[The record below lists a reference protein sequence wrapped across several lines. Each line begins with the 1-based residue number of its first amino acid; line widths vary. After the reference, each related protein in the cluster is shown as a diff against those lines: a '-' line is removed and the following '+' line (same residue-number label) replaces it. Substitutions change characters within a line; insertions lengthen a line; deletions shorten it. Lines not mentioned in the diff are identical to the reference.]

1 MPATTA
7 LVVLVVSL
15 LMLVLPGLLT
25 AAAFGLRGWLAAA
38 TAPLLTY
45 GIVGAAGPVLPA
57 IGILWSP
64 AAFAAVSLAFSAVV
78 AGARLGVRRV
88 HRDRSAAP
96 VVDRSPNHWAA
107 THHAGIAAAV
117 LLAAAVG
124 FVVTVQATREFTA
137 VPQVWDSV
145 FHSNA
150 IRYIADSGQ
159 SNPDALRNLND
170 PVVASY
176 YYPNAFHVLAATVV
190 MVTGADVPTV
200 ITTGVALFVPM
211 LAVGA
216 VALIRS
222 CGGRPA
228 FAFATAVL
236 SCAFTAFPWDLL
248 PWGTLLPFITAL
260 TLMAAFLAIAAT
272 ILRREQYSIVLPI
285 ALGLGGIGL
294 LALHPSVAV
303 AVVICGVALVIQ
315 TWLQRRPSIRDL
327 TAVVVT
333 VAAAGLLGLPLLLAS
348 FGASSSADY
357 DWPAV
362 FSPADA
368 LGQLFFLSHDQRFPQ
383 YWLVLLVAVGL
394 VSRRVIRPMIWL
406 VVAGIFFGGLFVL
419 AAAYEGEIVSL
430 LTRAWW
436 NDRWRFAALWS
447 VAALFLAGAGAV
459 EIHDG
464 VLNLLSRSRFRPVA
478 PGSRGH
484 LVVSSAV
491 LAVLFIGIWTVTG
504 GLYQERNQTRL
515 AAAFTDGPTVSTEE
529 RLAFEQLARLV
540 PKGQL
545 VMNDSY
551 DGSALMWALDDV
563 RPVFA
568 SPVIAPQELVTMAT
582 ERRVLFDSFDQ
593 IDTMPAV
600 QGAVK
605 QLGIRYVIVCDGFI
619 GPARG
624 HAPGMQNIE
633 AATSLRLVFE
643 NNDAR
648 IYEIG
653 EPAAHNG

>member
-1 MPATTA
+1 MPANTA

-88 HRDRSAAP
+88 QRDRTAAP

-285 ALGLGGIGL
+285 ALGLAGIGL

-348 FGASSSADY
+348 LGAASSADY

-394 VSRRVIRPMIWL
+394 VSHRVIRPMIWL
-406 VVAGIFFGGLFVL
+406 VAAGIFFAGLFVL

-447 VAALFLAGAGAV
+447 VAAMFLAGAGAV

-464 VLNLLSRSRFRPVA
+464 LLNLLNRVKVRRRAAV
-478 PGSRGH
+478 GGRGR
-484 LVVSSAV
+484 LVLSSAV
-491 LAVLFIGIWTVTG
+491 LAAVLAGVWASTG
-504 GLYQERNQTRL
+504 GLYHERNETRL
-515 AAAFTDGPTVSTEE
+515 AQAFTDGPTVSTAE
-529 RLAFEQLARLV
+529 RRAFDELARLV

-568 SPVIAPQELVTMAT
+568 SPVIAPQELVTMPP

-600 QGAVK
+600 RRAVEH
-605 QLGIRYVIVCDGFI
+605 LGIRYVIVCDGII

-624 HAPGMQNIE
+624 HGPGMQSVE
-633 AATSLRLVFE
+633 AAKSLRLVFE
-643 NNDAR
+643 NDAAR
-648 IYEIG
+648 IYEI
-653 EPAAHNG
+653 AS